1 MPRTIDRALIVGG
14 SRGSGREM
22 ALGLAGSG
30 TETTVVARGAEALG
44 ALKAA
49 EPRLSTVALDAS
61 ADGVAMRLMRE
72 RDPDLVVLAVGHE
85 PRMAPFHEQS
95 WEEFSR
101 TWNVDTKVAH
111 AFSAA
116 ALTLPMR
123 RGGIVVSFSSGAAL
137 AGSRLTGG
145 YAGAKRMQ
153 HFISEYAQRE
163 ADRLGL
169 DLTFH
174 TVIPKQLVA
183 GSVLGKKAAAA
194 YASAAGMSVDAFMAQ
209 WDVPLTPAMIAH
221 HVTGLAMSGERS
233 GTAFVLTGAGMD
245 ELR

>member
-14 SRGSGREM
+14 SRGSGREI
-22 ALGLAGSG
+22 ALALSEAG
-30 TETTVVARGAEALG
+30 TETTVVARGSDALE
-44 ALKAA
+44 ALKAVA
-49 EPRLSTVALDAS
+49 PRVRAIATDAS
-61 ADGVAMRLMRE
+61 ADGVAVRLMRE

-85 PRMAPFHEQS
+85 PKMAPFHEQS
-95 WEEFSR
+95 WEDFSGS
-101 TWNVDTKVAH
+101 WNIDTRIAH
-111 AFSAA
+111 GFSAA

-123 RGGIVVSFSSGAAL
+123 RGGTIVSFSSGAAL

-153 HFISEYAQRE
+153 HFISDYAQRE

-183 GSVLGKKAAAA
+183 GSVLGEKAATA
-194 YASAAGMSVDAFMAQ
+194 YARAAGISIDAFMAQ
-209 WDVPLTPAMIAH
+209 WDVPLTPAMIAR
-221 HVTGLAMSGERS
+221 HVTELALSGERS
-233 GTAFVLTGAGMD
+233 GKAIVLTGTGMG
-245 ELR
+245 ELP